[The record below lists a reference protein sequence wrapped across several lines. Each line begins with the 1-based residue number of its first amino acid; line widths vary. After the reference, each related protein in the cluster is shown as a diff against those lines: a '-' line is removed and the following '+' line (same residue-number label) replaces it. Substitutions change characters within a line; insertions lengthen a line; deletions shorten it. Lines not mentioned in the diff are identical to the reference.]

1 MADGRSVRSSDAQG
15 TYRALFRA
23 LNNGRPVSSAGLVA
37 RLKSAGILED
47 DPRIA
52 GILGAAAEQEALG
65 LAEFTAVVQQ
75 CSGLVQRTLRGGLV
89 VPEFAELAG
98 RIAGIYRDLL
108 PLRDGTVAT
117 YIPQLARVDPEQLAV
132 SVCTVDGQRYTVGD
146 GDVPFCLQS
155 VSKTVGYC
163 LALEEHGV
171 EATHRHVGREPSGQ
185 GFNGLALDRFGH
197 PHNPMVN
204 AGAIMSCALI
214 RPDLPPADRFDLVAQ
229 TWRRLSGGSRPWFNN
244 AVCLSERET
253 ADRNY
258 ALAYSMRE
266 QHAFPRAPTC
276 TRLWSSTSSA
286 AASRSPRGCSP
297 PPRLLRQRRGLPAH
311 HGPGVLGGDRAA
323 LPVADG
329 QLRHVRL
336 QRGVRVHRGAARE
349 VRGLRGVD
357 DRHPQTRGHLR
368 VVAAPGRTG
377 QQRARHRVLP
387 APRTGLQHPPLTP
400 PTLGTRTDLR
410 LRRNQ
415 STVEN
420 TVGLCWA
427 ARQGD
432 LDDIRRYAAAGAD
445 LAGADYDGRTPLHLA
460 ASEGRVRIVRYLL
473 AHGVPTTSTDRWG
486 NTPLDD
492 AEREGHDKVAR
503 ILRGAG
509 PGPALPGSGPHRPH
523 RAVTAS
529 PTRCSPRAAPPGRTA
544 DRRCAAG
551 RARPGRGCPRR
562 RSPTGRRRPG
572 AAAG

>member
-1 MADGRSVRSSDAQG
+1 MADGRTARSSDAQG

-23 LNNGRPVSSAGLVA
+23 LNNGRPVSPAGLVA
-37 RLKSAGILED
+37 RLRSAGILED

-52 GILGAAAEQEALG
+52 GILGAAAQEEGLG

-75 CSGLVQRTLRGGLV
+75 CSGLVQRTLRGSLV

-98 RIAGIYRDLL
+98 RIASIYQDLL
-108 PLRDGTVAT
+108 PLRDGTVAS

-266 QHAFPRAPTC
+266 RHAFPPGTDMQAALEFYFQC
-276 TRLWSSTSSA
+276 CSIEVTSRMLATA
-286 AASRSPRGCSP
+286 AASFANGGVCPLTTDRVFSEETVQHCLSLMASCGMYDYSGEFAFTV
-297 PPRLLRQRRGLPAH
+297 GLPAKS
-311 HGPGVLGGDRAA
+311 GVSGALMIVIPRLAGICVWSPRLDELGNS
-323 LPVADG
+323 
-329 QLRHVRL
+329 
-336 QRGVRVHRGAARE
+336 
-349 VRGLRGVD
+349 VRGIEFCRRLEQAYNI
-357 DRHPQTRGHLR
+357 H
-368 VVAAPGRTG
+368 
-377 QQRARHRVLP
+377 
-387 APRTGLQHPPLTP
+387 PLTP

-473 AHGVPTTSTDRWG
+473 AHGVPTTSADRWG

-503 ILRGAG
+503 ILRGAA
-509 PGPALPGSGPHRPH
+509 GPALPRRRS
-523 RAVTAS
+523 
-529 PTRCSPRAAPPGRTA
+529 APPA
-544 DRRCAAG
+544 
-551 RARPGRGCPRR
+551 PRR
-562 RSPTGRRRPG
+562 RATGSTDRGSASP
-572 AAAG
+572 